1 MARERHIDTSKPKP
15 SFRLATRL
23 CIMCGCTLLY
33 AIPDVTQPIAWT
45 DDVLDKA
52 LESHAC
58 QKQVPQARGVW
69 RSR

>member
-1 MARERHIDTSKPKP
+1 VNILAFSKPT
-15 SFRLATRL
+15 FRLATRL
-23 CIMCGCTLLY
+23 CIVCGCTLLY
-33 AIPDVTQPIAWT
+33 AIPFHQVPHAWS

-58 QKQVPQARGVW
+58 QAQVPQARGVW